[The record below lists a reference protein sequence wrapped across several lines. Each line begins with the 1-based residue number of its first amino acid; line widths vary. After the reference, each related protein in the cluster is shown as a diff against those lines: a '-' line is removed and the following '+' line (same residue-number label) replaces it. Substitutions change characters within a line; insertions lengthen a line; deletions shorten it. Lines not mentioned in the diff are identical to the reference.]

1 MSIYKNLLAPA
12 LATTGE
18 WTKKLI
24 PDIAIWTNRRYGNV
38 NYHFTQFLLGH
49 GSFGEYLHGF
59 KRSDTDQGQL
69 CVHGADNVEHAVFK
83 LFKCDAWYVIR
94 RELEAYLGKKISPE
108 NVIGL
113 MLSSK
118 EYWDKIEATVIKIL
132 KTREKVEREKEK
144 AGRAR

>member
-1 MSIYKNLLAPA
+1 
-12 LATTGE
+12 
-18 WTKKLI
+18 
-24 PDIAIWTNRRYGNV
+24 
-38 NYHFTQFLLGH
+38 
-49 GSFGEYLHGF
+49 
-59 KRSDTDQGQL
+59 
-69 CVHGADNVEHAVFK
+69 
-83 LFKCDAWYVIR
+83 
-94 RELEAYLGKKISPE
+94 LEAYLGKKISPE